1 MLKPFLFLCT
11 AILFAVASAPAP
23 GRPPQEAAP
32 APAAPASTNP
42 VKPTAA
48 SQGKAKALFARDCA
62 LCHGDNGS
70 GKTDVAA
77 SMQLKLDDWT
87 DPKTLEAKSDQQL
100 FDAIRKGKGD
110 KMPAE
115 EVGRAKNDEVW
126 NLIIYI
132 RGLSKGQ
139 PAAPSE
145 PAATAPQPDAAPPQP
160 QAAPPAPSN

>member
-1 MLKPFLFLCT
+1 MLKSLLISSA
-11 AILFAVASAPAP
+11 AILLAIASTPATGRPAQESAPAP
-23 GRPPQEAAP
+23 T

-42 VKPTAA
+42 VKSTPA
-48 SQGKAKALFARDCA
+48 SQTKAKDLYSRDCA
-62 LCHGDNGS
+62 LCHGDNGN
-70 GKTDVAA
+70 GKTDIAT

-115 EVGRAKNDEVW
+115 DVGRAKNDEVW

-132 RGLSKGQ
+132 RGLYKAAA
-139 PAAPSE
+139 AAPA
-145 PAATAPQPDAAPPQP
+145 PAPDAVPT
-160 QAAPPAPSN
+160 PAPAQPTN